1 MSSIVT
7 SSLSDVI
14 APLFDDIES
23 LTGVPAPLTES
34 PTPLTEIPTP
44 LFGVPT
50 PLTGIVAP
58 LSENTISK
66 LMSVADINPML
77 MRHVERHQI
86 EGLTTDTNNK
96 LVAIV
101 CDFDHTIAFL
111 AEHYRSMIEYGC
123 VKPEIRNFLE
133 QNPTMTGY
141 HLVPA
146 MKTLLQEW
154 VNLYGVLVIITNKCP
169 EFFQIIYNLMSELS
183 ISSSNYVVLSSKENS
198 SYGLTLKL
206 HMNGGLNGYN
216 YVVMSN
222 KMSNLNSFQE
232 TFRTKINRLT
242 LCQTEFLMQVQ

>member
-23 LTGVPAPLTES
+23 LTGVPTSLTGV
-34 PTPLTEIPTP
+34 PTSLT
-44 LFGVPT
+44 GVPT
-50 PLTGIVAP
+50 PLT
-58 LSENTISK
+58 ENAFSK
-66 LMSVADINPML
+66 LISVADINPML
-77 MRHVERHQI
+77 MRHVEKHQI

-123 VKPEIRNFLE
+123 VKPEIRDFLE

-141 HLVPA
+141 HLVPT
-146 MKTLLQEW
+146 MKTLLQQW
-154 VNLYGVLVIITNKCP
+154 VNLYGVLVIITNKGP
-169 EFFQIIYNLMSELS
+169 EFFQIIHNLMSELS

-222 KMSNLNSFQE
+222 KISNLNSFQE

-242 LCQTEFLMQVQ
+242 LCQTEFLLQVQ